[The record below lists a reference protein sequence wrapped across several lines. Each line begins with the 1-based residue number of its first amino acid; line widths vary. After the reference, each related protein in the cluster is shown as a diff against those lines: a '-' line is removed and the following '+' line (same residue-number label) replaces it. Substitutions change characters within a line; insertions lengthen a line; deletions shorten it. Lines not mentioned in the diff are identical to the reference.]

1 MVPTYNNPLTIE
13 RVVCALLEHLPA
25 VFVVDDGGNTEAQAA
40 LEKVAAIDGAVVHHH
55 EQNGGKGAAVKTGL
69 RLAHDAGY
77 THALQVD
84 ADGQH
89 DFGDLPR
96 FIDACEK
103 SPNALILGR
112 PTFDKS
118 APAARKAGR
127 KVSIFWV
134 HIETLFRKG
143 RIADPLCGYRVYP
156 LAQGVPA
163 AEKCGD
169 RMDFDPEVAV
179 RLVWRGLDVVNL
191 DTKVRYLDEEE
202 GGVSH
207 FRGFWDTLHIS
218 WLHTKLC
225 FLRFSGLWRWF

>member
-13 RVVCALLEHLPA
+13 RVVRALLEHVP
-25 VFVVDDGGNTEAQAA
+25 VFVVDDGGNAEAQRA
-40 LEKVAAIDGAVVHHH
+40 LEKVAELEGAIVHHRQ
-55 EQNGGKGAAVKTGL
+55 QNGGKGAAVKTGL
-69 RLAHDAGY
+69 RLAYEAGY

-96 FIDACEK
+96 FLSAADENP
-103 SPNALILGR
+103 SALILGR
-112 PTFDKS
+112 PTFDET

-134 HIETLFRKG
+134 QVETIFRRG
-143 RIADPLCGYRVYP
+143 HIADPLCGYRVYP
-156 LAQGVPA
+156 LADAVPA

-191 DTKVRYLDEEE
+191 DTQVRYLDEEE

-207 FRGFWDTLHIS
+207 FRGFRDTIHIS

-225 FLRFSGLWRWF
+225 ILRFTGLWRWF